1 MCDLEL
7 NTPLTIAS
15 GVKCKGEKSAKRPRC
30 FLVASF
36 HSTFPTPDAIA
47 LLKREGFDMVPV
59 LDEDGGIMGVVTEGN
74 MTKQILSGRA
84 QPNATVEDAGVVY
97 KTFKKLSMNDT
108 LSDLASAL
116 DIEPYGECFLY
127 HCILIQPPHSNTC
140 IATSLS
146 TGNHRAAV
154 LCGEQ
159 KETNCRWRRRRQER
173 GIEWNGSREEERR
186 QCHHHED

>member
-1 MCDLEL
+1 
-7 NTPLTIAS
+7 
-15 GVKCKGEKSAKRPRC
+15 
-30 FLVASF
+30 
-36 HSTFPTPDAIA
+36 
-47 LLKREGFDMVPV
+47 MVPV

-127 HCILIQPPHSNTC
+127 HCILMRPLLTLASPLAQH
-140 IATSLS
+140 
-146 TGNHRAAV
+146 
-154 LCGEQ
+154 
-159 KETNCRWRRRRQER
+159 W
-173 GIEWNGSREEERR
+173 
-186 QCHHHED
+186 

>member
-1 MCDLEL
+1 
-7 NTPLTIAS
+7 
-15 GVKCKGEKSAKRPRC
+15 
-30 FLVASF
+30 
-36 HSTFPTPDAIA
+36 
-47 LLKREGFDMVPV
+47 MVPV

-116 DIEPYGECFLY
+116 DIEPYGECFCAAAY
-127 HCILIQPPHSNTC
+127 SFNPHSNAC
-140 IATSLS
+140 IATFLS

-154 LCGEQ
+154 LCGQQ
-159 KETNCRWRRRRQER
+159 KETNGRWRRRRQER

-186 QCHHHED
+186 QCHHYED